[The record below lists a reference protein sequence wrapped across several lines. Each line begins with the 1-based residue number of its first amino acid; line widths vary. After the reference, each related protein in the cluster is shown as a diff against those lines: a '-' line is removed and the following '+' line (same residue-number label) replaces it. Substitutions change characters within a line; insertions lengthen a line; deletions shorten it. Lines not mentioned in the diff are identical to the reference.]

1 MPTSDFTIVII
12 EVMGRCFTVNPSF
25 HCNKVSN
32 EAGYGAL
39 EEGGI
44 AQDYMLV
51 QDLGFI
57 VLGDH

>member
-1 MPTSDFTIVII
+1 
-12 EVMGRCFTVNPSF
+12 MGRCFTVNPSF

-57 VLGDH
+57 VLSDH